1 MMVSSVK
8 RARLP
13 LSYDTGLGRG
23 GKPPLSTP
31 TAKVERDARIIFR
44 CSVHEK
50 IELLSKAEYAGVTT
64 SQLMREA
71 LGLVET
77 KRRRTIPRT
86 DPALVREVGRIGS
99 NLNQITRWLNSSVV
113 AGYAHEV
120 DALVVAGRLV
130 AIERALSLLTTP
142 HPLACLQAYSAECT
156 VTQLDERQNMG
167 STGVRS

>member
-1 MMVSSVK
+1 M
-8 RARLP
+8 
-13 LSYDTGLGRG
+13 SYDTGLGRG

-31 TAKVERDARIIFR
+31 TKPVDRTARIIFR
-44 CSVHEK
+44 CSVDEK
-50 IELLSKAEYAGVTT
+50 AQLLSKAEQAGVNI
-64 SQLMREA
+64 SHLMREA

-99 NLNQITRWLNSSVV
+99 NLNQIARLLYSSVA

-130 AIERALSLLTTP
+130 AIERALSLMTTP
-142 HPLACLQAYSAECT
+142 HPLAFLQAYSAECT
-156 VTQLDERQNMG
+156 VTGPDEMQTMG
-167 STGVRS
+167 STGARS